1 MMNAVRIGGSNVS
14 FTMKSY
20 VFAPTRIAG
29 RALLFTCRE
38 YIRISLCYCVLFLT
52 NACTLLLLK
61 WSGRVFSVLYQDS
74 ACLHTNTK
82 NIYITHTSFDWIY
95 WTGGQL
101 SKYNMLLVKGQVFI
115 GNVGH
120 FRILQKYYK
129 QYIMLAIY
137 WLLFSQANSNT
148 TPIKTMHYNLKHV
161 TSRRF
166 IVDYIC
172 CWLTYSIN
180 P

>member
-1 MMNAVRIGGSNVS
+1 MHTVAAEMIWQGFLSIISRFCMS
-14 FTMKSY
+14 SY
-20 VFAPTRIAG
+20 Q
-29 RALLFTCRE
+29 
-38 YIRISLCYCVLFLT
+38 YKKY
-52 NACTLLLLK
+52 
-61 WSGRVFSVLYQDS
+61 
-74 ACLHTNTK
+74 
-82 NIYITHTSFDWIY
+82 IYITHTSFDWIY

-129 QYIMLAIY
+129 QCIMLAIY

-166 IVDYIC
+166 IVDYIH